1 MKFFYFILLVLISYG
16 CQPKDDLAFINLN
29 KDAISKNHVIK
40 KESIKESIAENNTL
54 PTLKIKVFSK
64 EEVISRLYK
73 SFKNSFYN
81 SKLSIKV
88 PKDIKIGVKPK
99 QIISFNYSQINRN
112 KILRSYNSY
121 FINKNNVSPL
131 LISNYKNYNIK
142 LIELLFGYP
151 NYIRKENN
159 VIIWQYKFNTCV
171 TDFYYKEGQEI
182 VVFSSMRSRN
192 INLPINKKKCFLEA
206 KKI

>member
-1 MKFFYFILLVLISYG
+1 MKNFYFILLVLISYG
-16 CQPKDDLAFINLN
+16 CQPKDELAFINLN
-29 KDAISKNHVIK
+29 KDTISKNHVVK
-40 KESIKESIAENNTL
+40 KDNIKESLAENNKL
-54 PTLKIKVFSK
+54 SKLKITEVSK
-64 EEVISRLYK
+64 EEMISSLYK
-73 SFKNSFYN
+73 SFKSTLYN
-81 SKLSIKV
+81 SKLIIKV
-88 PKDIKIGVKPK
+88 PKDIKIATKPK
-99 QIISFNYSQINRN
+99 QMISFDYNQINRN
-112 KILRSYNSY
+112 KILKSYNSY
-121 FINKNNVSPL
+121 FINKNNISPL

>member
-1 MKFFYFILLVLISYG
+1 MKNFYFILLVLISYG
-16 CQPKDDLAFINLN
+16 CQPKDELAFINLN
-29 KDAISKNHVIK
+29 KDTISKNHVVK
-40 KESIKESIAENNTL
+40 KDNIKESLAENNKL
-54 PTLKIKVFSK
+54 SKLKITEVSK
-64 EEVISRLYK
+64 EEMISSLYK
-73 SFKNSFYN
+73 SFKSTLYN
-81 SKLSIKV
+81 SKLIIKV
-88 PKDIKIGVKPK
+88 PKDIKIATKPK
-99 QIISFNYSQINRN
+99 QMISFDYNQINRN
-112 KILRSYNSY
+112 KILKSYNSY